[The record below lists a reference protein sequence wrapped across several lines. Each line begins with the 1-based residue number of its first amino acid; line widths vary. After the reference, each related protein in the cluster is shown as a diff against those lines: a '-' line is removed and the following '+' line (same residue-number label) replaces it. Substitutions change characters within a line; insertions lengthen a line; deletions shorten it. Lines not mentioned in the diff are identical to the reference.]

1 MRSWLAVSLVTL
13 LLTSSAEAEMRTAS
27 FHSASLDRDVSIAVQ
42 LPPSYD
48 KAPDRRFPVVY
59 ALHGLFESH
68 LFWEKRGLSSLVDSL
83 WEGKK
88 VPELVIVAVDGGN
101 SFFVNGP
108 AGRYEDLVTKDAV
121 AYVESAFRV
130 VPGRDHRAVLG
141 ISMGGYAALR
151 IAFAHPEAFGA
162 VAAHSA
168 MLLESIPTP
177 ALGARGWHMEAFHK
191 VFGDPIDPALWAA
204 SDPLALAEKVD
215 PGAVPALH
223 FDCGT
228 EDRYGLYTGN
238 EDLHHRLEARHI
250 AHEFGLHPG
259 DHGYEYVKTVL
270 EASLAFLGKALSR

>member
-1 MRSWLAVSLVTL
+1 MRPWLTVPFVTL
-13 LLTSSAEAEMRTAS
+13 VLASSASAEMRTAS

-42 LPPSYD
+42 LPPSYE
-48 KAPDRRFPVVY
+48 KSAERRFPVVY

-68 LFWEKRGLSSLVDSL
+68 LFWEKRGLAAFLDAL

-88 VPELVIVAVDGGN
+88 VPEFLVVAVDGGN

-121 AYVESAFRV
+121 AYVESAYRV
-130 VPGRDHRAVLG
+130 APGRDHRAVLG

-151 IAFAHPEAFGA
+151 IALARPQAFGA

-168 MLLESIPTP
+168 MLLESIPTA

-204 SDPLALAEKVD
+204 SDPLALAQKVD
-215 PGAVPALH
+215 PGAVPALY

-228 EDRYGLYTGN
+228 EDRYGLYAGN
-238 EDLHHRLEARHI
+238 EDLHRRLETRRV
-250 AHEFGLHPG
+250 AHEFALHPG

-270 EASLAFLGKALSR
+270 DASLAFLGKALSR